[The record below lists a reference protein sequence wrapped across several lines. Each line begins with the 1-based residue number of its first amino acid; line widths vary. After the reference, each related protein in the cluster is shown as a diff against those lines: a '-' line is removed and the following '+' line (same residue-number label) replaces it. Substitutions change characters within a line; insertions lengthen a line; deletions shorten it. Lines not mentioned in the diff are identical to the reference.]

1 MDEVLGRVVHDQLQW
16 VVGDP
21 KDVALH
27 MLGQLQDEV
36 QEKHYPVEEKL
47 HQVDQGK
54 ILQVEEHGL
63 AEKKHQNPN

>member
-1 MDEVLGRVVHDQLQW
+1 M
-16 VVGDP
+16 VGDP

-36 QEKHYPVEEKL
+36 QEKHYLVEEKL

-63 AEKKHQNPN
+63 AEKKHQNPD